1 MGLTRSL
8 TDLYRDRLVPAAR
21 RRGIARNPATME
33 AALARCAARGPDVH
47 TVIDVGASDGRWAR
61 AARRILPA
69 AHYFMV
75 EARQEHEPGLAR
87 TAADPGFS
95 YQICAAGNRDGQVYF
110 DATEL
115 FGGQASD
122 TPYEKNGIVVT
133 VRTLDGLAAE
143 RALQGPFAIKLD
155 THGYEVPILEGAREI
170 LKHSRLLIIE
180 CYNFRLTPQ
189 SLLAHEMC
197 AYLAERGF
205 RCIDLCDP
213 LYRARDGALWQM
225 DLFFA
230 PAADAVFASSTY

>member
-1 MGLTRSL
+1 MELIRNAREWLAS
-8 TDLYRDRLVPAAR
+8 AAR
-21 RRGIARNPATME
+21 RRGLARNPATME
-33 AALARCAARGPDVH
+33 AALARCAARQPGLG
-47 TVIDVGASDGRWAR
+47 TVIDVGASDGRWSRTAR
-61 AARRILPA
+61 DILAP

-75 EARQEHEPGLAR
+75 EARAEHEAGLAR
-87 TAADPGFS
+87 TAADPAFS
-95 YQICAAGNRDGQVYF
+95 YQICAAGDRDGEIYF

-122 TPYEKNGIVVT
+122 TPYEKNGIVVP

-143 RALQGPFAIKLD
+143 RKLQAPYAIKLD
-155 THGYEVPILEGAREI
+155 THGYEVPILEGARGI
-170 LKHSRLLIIE
+170 LKDTRLLIIE
-180 CYNFRLTPQ
+180 CYNFHLTEK

-197 AYLAERGF
+197 AYLAQRGF

-230 PAADAVFASSTY
+230 PDADAAFASNSY

>member
-1 MGLTRSL
+1 MLRK
-8 TDLYRDRLVPAAR
+8 LYRDWLVPAAR

-33 AALARCAARGPDVH
+33 AALARCAARLPGIR
-47 TVIDVGASDGRWAR
+47 TVIDVGASDGRWSRKAR
-61 AARRILPA
+61 GILPP

-75 EARQEHEPGLAR
+75 EARTEHEAGLAG
-87 TAADPGFS
+87 TAAHPDFS
-95 YQICAAGNRDGQVYF
+95 YAICAAGNRDGEVYF

-122 TPYEKNGIVVT
+122 TPVERNGIVVP
-133 VRTLDGLAAE
+133 VRRLDSLVAERGLA
-143 RALQGPFAIKLD
+143 GPYAIKLD
-155 THGYEVPILEGAREI
+155 THGYEVPILEGAGGI
-170 LKHSRLLIIE
+170 LERAVLLVIE

-189 SLLAHEMC
+189 TLLAHEMC

-213 LYRARDGALWQM
+213 MYRARDGALWQM

-230 PAADAVFASSTY
+230 PDSHAVFSSNVY